1 MAQRFVPGTDQRT
14 TVPWTASMVGA
25 VLAGGWVAARTG
37 PAATDKAPKAAAR
50 EHPFK
55 AIMRFTSSGMGEPHG
70 SCGYPSLERAT
81 RMPVVGKQDG
91 SSVGT
96 GGGKAPTAVIQE
108 ERWSLRNMR
117 ACGTCVAASERRYL
131 EMRSTPRCCSE

>member
-37 PAATDKAPKAAAR
+37 PAATDKAPRAAAR

-70 SCGYPSLERAT
+70 SCGYPSFQRAT

-91 SSVGT
+91 SSVRT
-96 GGGKAPTAVIQE
+96 GAG
-108 ERWSLRNMR
+108 R
-117 ACGTCVAASERRYL
+117 ALPPSFNESVGLSATCARVARVLPFGETL
-131 EMRSTPRCCSE
+131 P